1 MQRFKL
7 VLTMIIA
14 ACALQVS
21 AVTLAVP
28 PNAAPA
34 PVGAPPVGPTV
45 PVAGSDYRVG
55 AGDLLHINVFDHPEL
70 QVDLRV
76 SESGKV
82 TFPLLGQ
89 IAVAGLSTHDVESSL
104 TRGLADGGFVRQPQ
118 VSVLVTDFQSQKIS
132 VMGQVARPGQYA
144 LTASERVLDAL
155 AQAGGVVNL
164 IAADDATLL
173 RRDGTKVPLDLLA
186 LFTGDPTQNPPIGAG
201 DTVYVPRA
209 PQFYVYG
216 QVQRPGVYRLE
227 RQMTVSQAISAG
239 GGLTPKGSERWL
251 VVKRRD
257 AGGKER
263 KVSVSSS
270 DFLRPDD
277 VLMVK
282 ESLF

>member
-1 MQRFKL
+1 
-7 VLTMIIA
+7 MIIL

-21 AVTLAVP
+21 AVTLAAP
-28 PNAAPA
+28 PTAAAP
-34 PVGAPPVGPTV
+34 PLAPPVGPTA

-55 AGDLLHINVFDHPEL
+55 AGDLLHITVFDHPEL

-104 TRGLADGGFVRQPQ
+104 TRGLAEGGFVRQPQ

-155 AQAGGVVNL
+155 AQAGGVLNI

-173 RRDGTKVPLDLLA
+173 RKDGTKVPLDLLA
-186 LFTGDPTQNPPIGAG
+186 LFSGDPTQNPPIGAG

-227 RQMTVSQAISAG
+227 KQMTVSQAISAG

-270 DFLRPDD
+270 DFLHPDD

>member
-1 MQRFKL
+1 
-7 VLTMIIA
+7 MIIA

-21 AVTLAVP
+21 AVTLAAP
-28 PNAAPA
+28 PNAALP
-34 PVGAPPVGPTV
+34 PGAPPVGPTA

-55 AGDLLHINVFDHPEL
+55 AGDLLHITVFDHPEL

-89 IAVAGLSTHDVESSL
+89 IAVAGQSTHDIESSL
-104 TRGLADGGFVRQPQ
+104 TRGLAEGGFVSQPQ

-155 AQAGGVVNL
+155 AQAGGVVNI

-173 RRDGTKVPLDLLA
+173 RKDGTKVPLDLLA
-186 LFTGDPTQNPPIGAG
+186 LFSGDPTQNPPIGAG

-227 RQMTVSQAISAG
+227 KQMTVSQAISAG
-239 GGLTPKGSERWL
+239 GGLTAKGSERWL
-251 VVKRRD
+251 VIKRRD
-257 AGGKER
+257 ASGKER

-270 DFLRPDD
+270 DFLHPDD